1 VTCFGVTADPHV
13 VAAGACNAYQRPVAW
28 PMKEDDMNV
37 EDLPLFLKHDFIT
50 FGGAI
55 FDMPSAADERCR
67 KREEWARSDGDP
79 FRPEATH

>member
-1 VTCFGVTADPHV
+1 
-13 VAAGACNAYQRPVAW
+13 
-28 PMKEDDMNV
+28 MKEDDMNV